1 MVHIWILAFDNESA
15 AFVIAFEYAIKKTS
29 LSKPSF
35 TVGRT
40 FQHSQSSASLSL
52 CYNRENTD
60 VAACPT
66 AFVINREIR
75 SLGLLTRPND
85 PSTTND
91 LFRAL
96 KFSDG

>member
-1 MVHIWILAFDNESA
+1 ML
-15 AFVIAFEYAIKKTS
+15 
-29 LSKPSF
+29 KPSF

-40 FQHSQSSASLSL
+40 FQHPKSCASLSL
-52 CYNRENTD
+52 CHNLENTD
-60 VAACPT
+60 VAADPA
-66 AFVINREIR
+66 AFVTNRETL